1 MEKLFER
8 SICDASKLTQLKE
21 DDHELFRRVDQAC
34 DELLLS
40 EFESYIERRFNKKVP
55 EVLRKHRLMGVP
67 ISKRY
72 GGEGARPLVH
82 SLSLERFGQLG
93 LGVVTFVD
101 VHQALGSLTIQE
113 WGTEELKQRYLPK
126 AASGEIVLAYA
137 LTEPEAGS
145 DPASLKTQFRKDGD
159 DYYLTG
165 SKYLISNGS
174 VADRVIVFAYPEGQT
189 KGMTA
194 FLVDAKEKGF
204 TVDMKLEEKMGLFT
218 SDTAMLSFDNL
229 RVSDGDLIGPEGRGL
244 AVAYSA
250 LLNGRIGIAS
260 GCLGVM
266 EDCLNQVKERTS
278 TRVQHGK
285 PIGKHQLIQ
294 KHIAR
299 IASNLESSRWL
310 VYQAA
315 LKKEEYENGKADL
328 ALRSEAD
335 RISAIAKYVSSRAA
349 FDSADS
355 AVQCFGGFGYSILS
369 PVAKHLIDTRV
380 ARIYEGTDEVMELKI
395 ASNVLGKE
403 FEAYRG

>member
-8 SICDASKLTQLKE
+8 SIRDASKLMNLTE
-21 DDHELFRRVDQAC
+21 DDHDLFQRVDRAC
-34 DELLLS
+34 DELLIP
-40 EFESYIERRFNKKVP
+40 EFEKYMERRYNDQVP
-55 EVLRKHRLMGVP
+55 EVLKKHHLMGIP
-67 ISKRY
+67 ISKKY
-72 GGEGARPLVH
+72 GGDGARPLVH
-82 SLSLERFGQLG
+82 SLAIERFGQLG

-101 VHQALGSLTIQE
+101 VHQSLGSLTIQE
-113 WGTEELKQRYLPK
+113 WGTEEQKQRYLTK
-126 AASGEIVLAYA
+126 AATGEIVLAYA

-145 DPASLKTQFRKDGD
+145 DPGSLKTQFRKDGN

-174 VADRVIVFAYPEGQT
+174 VADRLIVFAYPEGQT

-194 FLVDAKEKGF
+194 FLVNAREKGF
-204 TVDMKLEEKMGLFT
+204 SVDMKLEEKMGLFT
-218 SDTAMLSFDNL
+218 SDTAMLSFDGL
-229 RVSDGDLIGPEGRGL
+229 RVPREDVIGEEGRGL

-278 TRVQHGK
+278 SRMQHGK
-285 PIGKHQLIQ
+285 AIGKHQLIQ
-294 KHIAR
+294 RHIAR
-299 IASNLESSRWL
+299 ISSNLESSRWL

-315 LKKEEYENGKADL
+315 LKKEDYENNKSDL
-328 ALRSEAD
+328 GLRSEAD
-335 RISAIAKYVSSRAA
+335 RISAVAKYVSSKAA

-395 ASNVLGKE
+395 ASTVLGKE
-403 FEAYRG
+403 FEAYR

>member
-1 MEKLFER
+1 VEKLFER
-8 SICDASKLTQLKE
+8 SIRDASKLMNLTE
-21 DDHELFRRVDQAC
+21 DDHDLFQRVDRAC
-34 DELLLS
+34 DELLIP
-40 EFESYIERRFNKKVP
+40 EFEKYMERRYNDQVP
-55 EVLRKHRLMGVP
+55 EVLKKHHLMGIP
-67 ISKRY
+67 ISKKY
-72 GGEGARPLVH
+72 GGDGARPLVH
-82 SLSLERFGQLG
+82 SLAIERFGQLG

-101 VHQALGSLTIQE
+101 VHQSLGSLTIQE
-113 WGTEELKQRYLPK
+113 WGTEEQKQRYLTK
-126 AASGEIVLAYA
+126 AATGEIVLAYA

-145 DPASLKTQFRKDGD
+145 DPGSLKTQFRKDGN

-174 VADRVIVFAYPEGQT
+174 VADRLIVFAYPEGQT

-194 FLVDAKEKGF
+194 FLVNAREKGF
-204 TVDMKLEEKMGLFT
+204 SVDMKLEEKMGLFT
-218 SDTAMLSFDNL
+218 SDTAMLSFDGL
-229 RVSDGDLIGPEGRGL
+229 RVPREDVIGEEGRGL

-278 TRVQHGK
+278 SRMQHGK
-285 PIGKHQLIQ
+285 AIGKHQLIQ
-294 KHIAR
+294 RHIAR
-299 IASNLESSRWL
+299 ISSNLESSRWL

-315 LKKEEYENGKADL
+315 LKKEDYENNKSDL
-328 ALRSEAD
+328 GLRSEAD
-335 RISAIAKYVSSRAA
+335 RISAVAKYVSSKAA

-395 ASNVLGKE
+395 ASTVLGKE
-403 FEAYRG
+403 FEAYR